1 MYTEST
7 PFLCNV
13 PFCINVLIAPDSI
26 KTKSTFKMVDLI
38 LTIVGV
44 VVYYKYQQKSVN
56 FTVLLVRISSK
67 LLSIES
73 DHDQGQITQL
83 LMLLLVCQS

>member
-1 MYTEST
+1 
-7 PFLCNV
+7 
-13 PFCINVLIAPDSI
+13 
-26 KTKSTFKMVDLI
+26 
-38 LTIVGV
+38 
-44 VVYYKYQQKSVN
+44 VYYKYQQKSVN
-56 FTVLLVRISSK
+56 FTLLLVRISSK